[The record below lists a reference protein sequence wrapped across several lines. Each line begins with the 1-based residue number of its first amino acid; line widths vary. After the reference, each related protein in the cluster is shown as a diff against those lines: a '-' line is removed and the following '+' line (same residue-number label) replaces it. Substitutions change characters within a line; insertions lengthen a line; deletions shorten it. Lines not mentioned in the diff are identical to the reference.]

1 MILPNATLFPRTM
14 LPLYIFEP
22 RYRRM
27 LLRSLQGSRLFAVAM
42 KRPNCSRELP
52 CRVAGLG
59 MIRVAVRNDDGTY
72 HLVLQG
78 LSRIGLGKAVSY
90 RPFRR
95 HQFDI
100 ISTEPRESAGLR
112 SLMQQIVQLVRI
124 RLEQGS
130 DISVEILKEL
140 ASESSKSCDSNR
152 EQQTVDEALL
162 KMAEV
167 ADPEQLVDLVSCTLL
182 TVPRERQTML
192 EVVDIEARLNSLI
205 SFLSAEVARN
215 A

>member
-1 MILPNATLFPRTM
+1 
-14 LPLYIFEP
+14 
-22 RYRRM
+22 
-27 LLRSLQGSRLFAVAM
+27 
-42 KRPNCSRELP
+42 
-52 CRVAGLG
+52 

-78 LSRIGLGKAVSY
+78 LSRIELGKAVSY

-95 HQFDI
+95 HRFDI

-140 ASESSKSCDSNR
+140 ASDSSKSCDFDQ

-162 KMAEV
+162 KMASV

-192 EVVDIEARLNSLI
+192 EVLDIEARLNSLI